1 MTQLAQKQEELIKLL
16 EDQTLQVEMALYSR
30 EDIIRRRK
38 GNLSELSMIYKMELG
53 DDAIAEIQRLQS
65 EIKSLQNTEL

>member
-16 EDQTLQVEMALYSR
+16 EDQTLQVELALYSR
-30 EDIIRRRK
+30 EDIIRQRK
-38 GNLSELSMIYKMELG
+38 GNLTELSMIYKMELG
-53 DDAIAEIQRLQS
+53 DDAITEIQRLQN